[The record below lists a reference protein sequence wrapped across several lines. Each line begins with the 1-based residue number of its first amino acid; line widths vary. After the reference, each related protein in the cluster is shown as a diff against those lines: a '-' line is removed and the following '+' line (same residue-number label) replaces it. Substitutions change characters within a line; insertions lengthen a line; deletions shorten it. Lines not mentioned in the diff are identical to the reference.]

1 MERQRLTRL
10 VKTDTTRYSAPS
22 LPQVVV
28 AVDEAK
34 AQAVPMVRTVGREAA
49 EAEKMER
56 NALAALEILQALL
69 HLKETMVGT
78 ERTRPTM
85 GLAVA
90 VVRVALGQLERGL

>member
-1 MERQRLTRL
+1 LIPTL
-10 VKTDTTRYSAPS
+10 
-22 LPQVVV
+22 LQVVE

-49 EAEKMER
+49 EVEKMQR

-90 VVRVALGQLERGL
+90 VEQVALGQLERGV